1 MARRAIVFFL
11 YAILCVA
18 LASALESP
26 ERRITSAQA
35 KALVM
40 VSLNAKQKRLP
51 SLGVDL
57 FDDPSSKFLFAAVT
71 WAGIPG
77 GSVVV
82 ENYAVDPYT
91 GDVFI
96 AAAECDEIRN
106 ERLRVLQKQ
115 IRASLHLTQSEYRRL
130 KTKGPLCER

>member
-1 MARRAIVFFL
+1 M
-11 YAILCVA
+11 
-18 LASALESP
+18 
-26 ERRITSAQA
+26 
-35 KALVM
+35 
-40 VSLNAKQKRLP
+40 P

-71 WAGIPG
+71 WAGTPE

-82 ENYAVDPYT
+82 DNYAVDPRT

-96 AAAECDEIRN
+96 AAAECDEVKN

-115 IRASLHLTQSEYRRL
+115 IRVSLHLTQVAYRRL